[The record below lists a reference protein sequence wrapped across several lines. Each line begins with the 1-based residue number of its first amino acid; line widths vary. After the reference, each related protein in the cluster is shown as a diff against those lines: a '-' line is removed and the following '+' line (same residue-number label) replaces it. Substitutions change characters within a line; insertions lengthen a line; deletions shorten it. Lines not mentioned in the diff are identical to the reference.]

1 MAEHNQSTETTTQTT
16 EVQPQLTAAD
26 VAKLVKREVV
36 EVVIDPKTK
45 QPKLDEHKRPVTRTV
60 EVEVKAD
67 EVLDFVVR
75 GDVVTVV
82 TTDGQKLTGTVPA
95 AKA

>member
-1 MAEHNQSTETTTQTT
+1 MAEQNQTTETTA
-16 EVQPQLTAAD
+16 EQPQFTAAD

-36 EVVIDPKTK
+36 EVITDPKTK

-67 EVLDFVVR
+67 EVLDFAVR
-75 GDVVTVV
+75 GNDVTVV
-82 TTDGQKLTGTVPA
+82 TVDGQKLFGTLEA
-95 AKA
+95 

>member
-16 EVQPQLTAAD
+16 EVQPELTAAD

-36 EVVIDPKTK
+36 EVIIDPKTK

-60 EVEVKAD
+60 EVEVKAN
-67 EVLDFVVR
+67 EVLDFAVR
-75 GDVVTVV
+75 GNDVTVV
-82 TTDGQKLTGTVPA
+82 TVDGQKLFGNLA
-95 AKA
+95 A